1 MKTSSL
7 NLLHNKVAL
16 SIEAIT
22 IILATMAIYFQD
34 VVIVANE
41 AIRNNQQELSTMDQ
55 LIIDVVKNESPST
68 VEQLIKLVQLRQ
80 PAATE
85 EEILKC
91 ILRLESQG
99 KLVFK
104 EGHPPSLPL
113 TLIRYLL
120 STQAYWYWAT
130 IILAIATTTL
140 VFTIPENAYPI
151 VYARYALGS
160 LFVLWLPGYSLIK
173 ALFPTKELDNIERTA
188 LSIGMSLALVPIAG
202 LLLNYTPW
210 GIRTTPITLSL
221 LALTTAL
228 ATAAIIREH
237 QALR

>member
-1 MKTSSL
+1 
-7 NLLHNKVAL
+7 
-16 SIEAIT
+16 
-22 IILATMAIYFQD
+22 
-34 VVIVANE
+34 
-41 AIRNNQQELSTMDQ
+41 MDQ
-55 LIIDVVKNESPST
+55 LIIDIVKNKSPST
-68 VEQLIKLVQLRQ
+68 VEQLIKLVQLKH
-80 PAATE
+80 PMAK
-85 EEILKC
+85 EEIVKH

-104 EGHPPSLPL
+104 KERLPSAYTL
-113 TLIRYLL
+113 TSYLL
-120 STQAYWYWAT
+120 STRAYWYWAI

-151 VYARYALGS
+151 VYARYVLGS
-160 LFVLWLPGYSLIK
+160 IFVLLLPGYALIK
-173 ALFPTKELDNIERTA
+173 VLFPTKELDNIERTA
-188 LSIGMSLALVPIAG
+188 LSIGMSLALVPITG

-221 LALTTAL
+221 LALTTTL